1 MYYNNIPGGY
11 PNGYPP
17 TYQPQYM
24 NYTSGITS
32 SDYEAFY
39 ASHNMYEAMGIADQV
54 NAYKTQ
60 LDQIAQQP
68 GYYVPPQNVNAQ
80 NPYSGIST
88 YPFKPYEDT
97 IDKQPTIPFKPTLV
111 KLDEKHEE
119 IKKKVS
125 KSYYEMNDDER
136 SEMIDCCSRY
146 KRRHGL
152 PSDAF
157 VDYAKALEEEIDF
170 VKGVVFEKEEE
181 KKEEPKPEPVA
192 QPQQIQPQ
200 YQQQP
205 LPTNPVFQQ
214 QMYGYN
220 PQPQPIMQQQFP
232 TNPVFQQQMYGY
244 TPQHQPI
251 MQQQLPTNPV
261 FQQQQPYYQQPQ
273 PQQQPL
279 PTNPVFQQQM
289 YGYTPQPQPIM
300 QQPQYYQQPL
310 PANPVFQQQ
319 PYNGYKP
326 YGSAFGVPRQNQM
339 VQPHAQNVGIHM
351 TGSPLDSIKAQAQQY
366 AESTTPQFFANIQN
380 TVKMMPYTPGSPSL
394 NQAQQQPLPTNPV
407 FQQQPGIDPN
417 TGYPQYNPYVS
428 SYTQSYGMDRAAYDQ
443 YYNNQL
449 NNELYGNVGE
459 FDVDEL
465 FRHAIL
471 TDGELL
477 RRRANT
483 PIGYYNN
490 GVYKYDEEARAKYKE
505 YMDEQYRKQIELNI
519 RISKA
524 CHKDDGVT
532 DEQIRMM
539 YDPIYRNNR
548 ANTPVSCVTEEDMI
562 PEELA
567 KNLKT
572 PIVNK
577 DLTIGQYN
585 RLMQRCNEY
594 VAFGAIHDRFMQE
607 TIADYGRDV
616 RKLQAFAKIKESH
629 DKLLGLK
636 PGESVTGWD
645 DFAARSGPLCIEVA
659 KSKSKKYL
667 NKRIRKFDKDNF
679 CTRVD
684 IKTSI
689 DALYNDDVIPLEFKL
704 KNRNGKVL
712 NEIMH
717 GFIFTKEDG
726 IIPMITPPPGADQS
740 MSPEARARMEL
751 ERIRANKIAASRDK
765 KDEFMAY
772 AAKGRNV

>member
-54 NAYKTQ
+54 NVYKTQ
-60 LDQIAQQP
+60 LDQISQQP

-80 NPYSGIST
+80 NVYSGIST

-111 KLDEKHEE
+111 KLDEKHEQ

-125 KSYYEMNDDER
+125 KSYYDMNDDER

-170 VKGVVFEKEEE
+170 VKGVVFEEEEE
-181 KKEEPKPEPVA
+181 KKEEPKPEPVIQP

-200 YQQQP
+200 PQQPLPTNPVFQPQMYGYTPQPQPIMQQPQYYQQP

-214 QMYGYN
+214 QN
-220 PQPQPIMQQQFP
+220 
-232 TNPVFQQQMYGY
+232 
-244 TPQHQPI
+244 
-251 MQQQLPTNPV
+251 
-261 FQQQQPYYQQPQ
+261 PYYQQQPQ
-273 PQQQPL
+273 PQQPL

-310 PANPVFQQQ
+310 PTNPVFQQQ
-319 PYNGYKP
+319 NPYNGYKP

-339 VQPHAQNVGIHM
+339 AQPHAQNVGIHM
-351 TGSPLDSIKAQAQQY
+351 TGSPLDPIKAQAQQY

-428 SYTQSYGMDRAAYDQ
+428 SRYNYTQSYAMDRAAYDQ

-539 YDPIYRNNR
+539 YDPIYRNSR
-548 ANTPVSCVTEEDMI
+548 ANMPVSCVTEDDII

-577 DLTIGQYN
+577 DLTIAQHN